1 VTCNLPHTRA
11 SDARAYMAG
20 KGTVSVEPCRY
31 GNRLEQRERLQG
43 TQVPRGKRLPDDE
56 AFASMKRRGLVWSR
70 THEKKRLYSVRNI
83 IKGTNVLGHSMC
95 KVPNAYRAH
104 QGILGATEKI
114 GNDDHWAMTL
124 HNPPSHPTRQKPPQR
139 VILGNYNY
147 FCGALLVPLRSK
159 TYRFRTMP
167 PPHIF
172 TGSWAVAGR
181 AWEGEWLVRRTS
193 EAMPVC
199 INHQFKPISHSQL
212 GKDGCEVVP
221 YRRLADAQALGDLL
235 IP

>member
-83 IKGTNVLGHSMC
+83 IKGTNVFGHSIC
-95 KVPNAYRAH
+95 NVLNEDRAH
-104 QGILGATEKI
+104 QGILGTTER
-114 GNDDHWAMTL
+114 W
-124 HNPPSHPTRQKPPQR
+124 
-139 VILGNYNY
+139 
-147 FCGALLVPLRSK
+147 GA
-159 TYRFRTMP
+159 
-167 PPHIF
+167 
-172 TGSWAVAGR
+172 TGSIPTAIVVAQR
-181 AWEGEWLVRRTS
+181 PAAAR
-193 EAMPVC
+193 
-199 INHQFKPISHSQL
+199 
-212 GKDGCEVVP
+212 VVLSFLRIFNI
-221 YRRLADAQALGDLL
+221 YLRFAQ
-235 IP
+235 I